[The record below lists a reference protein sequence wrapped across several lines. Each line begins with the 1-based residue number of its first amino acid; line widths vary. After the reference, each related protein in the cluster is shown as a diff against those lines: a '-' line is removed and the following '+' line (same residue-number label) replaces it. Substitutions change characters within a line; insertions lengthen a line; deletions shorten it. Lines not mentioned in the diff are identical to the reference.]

1 MTFYLCPRR
10 PWQRGSLLGDRSRP
24 PILRLHPGGH
34 RQLQQRWM
42 TNKGQVFP
50 VSERPKHRGDAVV
63 HILINYKPWDR
74 GTRWKLGQNQ
84 SIPSL
89 SHPPGGCL
97 GGFAWLGV
105 TDSLTCPAIS
115 LVLLKTGIS
124 AGYGEW
130 LSHRL
135 RLTRSSNAIQQCDN
149 QISANKSWLA
159 AQLKSGSSCFWK
171 GLFDNVIEL
180 YQREIM
186 HGNVNNHKVI
196 IFPSLALS
204 GCWKLQEERKKSG
217 DSMLPSPSSTMRLCL
232 VEKRTRALWAAPG
245 DGSITTT
252 GLISCVKWWHSL
264 WPSVE
269 HRRPDNNSE
278 GGVMSGL

>member
-1 MTFYLCPRR
+1 MA
-10 PWQRGSLLGDRSRP
+10 LGENWDKISP
-24 PILRLHPGGH
+24 FPAFLILP
-34 RQLQQRWM
+34 
-42 TNKGQVFP
+42 
-50 VSERPKHRGDAVV
+50 EDAWVAV
-63 HILINYKPWDR
+63 
-74 GTRWKLGQNQ
+74 
-84 SIPSL
+84 
-89 SHPPGGCL
+89 
-97 GGFAWLGV
+97 WLGV
-105 TDSLTCPAIS
+105 TASLTCTAIS

-204 GCWKLQEERKKSG
+204 GCWKLWEERKKSA
-217 DSMLPSPSSTMRLCL
+217 DSMPPFASSTTRLPL
-232 VEKRTRALWAAPG
+232 AEKRTQASGFVDAPG

-252 GLISCVKWWHSL
+252 GLISCVKCRYL
-264 WPSVE
+264 PWPSVE
-269 HRRPDNNSE
+269 CRRPGNNSE